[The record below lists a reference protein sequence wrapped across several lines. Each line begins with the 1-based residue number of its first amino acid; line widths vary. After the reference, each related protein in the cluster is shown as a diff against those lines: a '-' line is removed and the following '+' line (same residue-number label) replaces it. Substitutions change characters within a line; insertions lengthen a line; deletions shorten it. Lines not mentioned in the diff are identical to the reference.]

1 MVCIYTWVATIILN
15 GYLMFKLPRDFIMD
29 QTNEFFIMIL
39 MYHMI
44 CFADL
49 VTDETTRGYIGWSM
63 VGTMCLN
70 ILFNFGVI
78 LKDSISDLIKSVR
91 LWWWKRKNRILK
103 ARIQKFEEKRERIK
117 QDYLDNISNNKEAD
131 EEEKEEPKLSLNHVN
146 QSQSD
151 EMHKE
156 RSTKRF

>member
-1 MVCIYTWVATIILN
+1 MEPFFSALRRLFMIVAAIYLRGFPVFQLMVCTYTWVATIILN

-29 QTNEFFIMIL
+29 QTNEVFIMIL

-91 LWWWKRKNRILK
+91 LW
-103 ARIQKFEEKRERIK
+103 
-117 QDYLDNISNNKEAD
+117 
-131 EEEKEEPKLSLNHVN
+131 
-146 QSQSD
+146 
-151 EMHKE
+151 
-156 RSTKRF
+156 